1 MKVLFEHRDF
11 GKGYRLVHER
21 DITIGAIFRV
31 VAVGYLDPNV
41 DLEDQGYEIE
51 IRGVTEDG
59 FVRYLHLD
67 IEHSGRMG
75 IPSIPLRL
83 ILHPREFACLARC
96 EAAEEMSLA
105 AGVLPFRRTA

>member
-1 MKVLFEHRDF
+1 MRALFEHRGF

-21 DITIGAIFRV
+21 DIAIGAIFRV
-31 VAVGYLDPNV
+31 VAVGYLDPKI

-51 IRGVTEDG
+51 ICGVTEDG

-75 IPSIPLRL
+75 MPSIPLRL
-83 ILHPREFACLARC
+83 VLKPRDYAYLARC
-96 EAAEEMSLA
+96 DPSKEPLL